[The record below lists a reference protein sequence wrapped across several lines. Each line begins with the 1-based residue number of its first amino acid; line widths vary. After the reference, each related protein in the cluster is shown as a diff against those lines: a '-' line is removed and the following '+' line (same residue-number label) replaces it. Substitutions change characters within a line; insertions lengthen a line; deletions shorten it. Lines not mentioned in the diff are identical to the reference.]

1 MGGLAAAIRLAR
13 AGVGVQLLERA
24 PRVGGKLRELVVPGP
39 EGARAFDAGPSVL
52 TLRWVFEELLDGPL
66 EAHLAL
72 VPLDPLCRHFFADGS
87 VLDLFGDEERSA
99 AAIAAFAGPREADG
113 YRALRKKARVIYDI
127 VLENFLL
134 RAQPSLLGMLR
145 PGVLRGMAQLD
156 AGTSLWQKLSGY
168 FSDPRL
174 RQLFGRY
181 ATYNGSDPFRA
192 PATLQVIVHV
202 ENALGVWAC
211 PDGLYRLAD
220 ALVATARGL
229 GVEIET
235 DCGADRI
242 VIEHDRVVGVEAR
255 GRLHRAD
262 VVVANCDAATLYED
276 LLPEQFGGALG
287 RRYDR
292 AERSLSAYVLLAHL
306 PTSRLPLVHHNVF
319 FSRDYELEFDEL
331 RKGHSPED
339 PTVYLCAQDRVSGT
353 PTGASER
360 CFLLS
365 NSPPTSAGIDWES
378 EGPRARRRILARLG
392 RQGRPVTPLG
402 ERAVT
407 PTQFGADF
415 PGSRGALYG
424 LSSNSAFAAFRRPTN
439 RVAGVYGLYAA
450 SGSVHPGAGLPLVAL
465 SARIAVDAAL
475 DDLRVA
481 RP

>member
-13 AGVGVQLLERA
+13 AGLSVRLLERA
-24 PRVGGKLRELVVPGP
+24 PRVGGKLRELIVPGP
-39 EGARAFDAGPSVL
+39 DGARPFDAGPSVL
-52 TLRWVFEELLDGPL
+52 TLRWVFEELLGGPL
-66 EAHLAL
+66 EAHLPL

-87 VLDLFGDEERSA
+87 VLDLFVDEQRSA
-99 AAIAAFAGPREADG
+99 DAIATFAGAREADG

-127 VLENFLL
+127 VLQNFLL

-145 PGVLRGMAQLD
+145 PDVLRGMAQLD
-156 AGTSLWQKLSGY
+156 AGTSLWQKLSDY
-168 FSDPRL
+168 FVDPRL

-192 PATLQVIVHV
+192 PATLQVIIHV

-211 PDGLYRLAD
+211 PDGLYRLAE
-220 ALVATARGL
+220 ALASTARAL
-229 GVEIET
+229 GVVIET
-235 DCGADRI
+235 SVGADRI
-242 VIEHDRVVGVEAR
+242 VVEHDQVRGVAAD
-255 GRLHRAD
+255 GVTYPAD
-262 VVVANCDAATLYED
+262 VVVANCDAATLSGE
-276 LLPEQFGGALG
+276 LLPARLGGARA
-287 RRYDR
+287 RRYAR
-292 AERSLSAYVLLAHL
+292 SEPSLSAFVLLAHL
-306 PTSRLPLVHHNVF
+306 PRSSLPLVHHNVF

-339 PTVYLCAQDRVSGT
+339 PTVYLCAQDRVNGV

-365 NSPPTSAGIDWES
+365 NAPPTSAGIDWDS

-392 RQGRPVTPLG
+392 KRGYPAVPLG
-402 ERAVT
+402 ERAIT
-407 PTQFGADF
+407 PTQFAHDF

-424 LSSNSAFAAFRRPTN
+424 LSSNSAFAAFRRPAN
-439 RVAGVYGLYAA
+439 RVHGIHGLYAA
-450 SGSVHPGAGLPLVAL
+450 SGSVHPGAGIPLVAL